1 MQKQTS
7 KQAKTTNDKH
17 KQQAGKGQSPKQA
30 SSKYS
35 KLPSTARGGALT
47 VLGQVLEE
55 GAYTN

>member
-17 KQQAGKGQSPKQA
+17 KQQAGKGQSSKQA

-55 GAYTN
+55 GS